1 MVKSPGRNL
10 QESEH
15 SEADE
20 SESLQPDRRFLHRAV
35 EKNSLDTVTP
45 GTLRWKSPGKP
56 LQLSGPGDVVQAEE
70 EEAEEEEADPSQPS
84 RMVRGQF
91 QFQFY
96 R

>member
-35 EKNSLDTVTP
+35 EKSSLDTVTP

-56 LQLSGPGDVVQAEE
+56 LQLSGPGDATVAE
-70 EEAEEEEADPSQPS
+70 EEEEADPSQPS
-84 RMVRGQF
+84 RMVRCQF
-91 QFQFY
+91 QFQFH

>member
-10 QESEH
+10 QES

-20 SESLQPDRRFLHRAV
+20 SEPLQPDRRLLHRAV
-35 EKNSLDTVTP
+35 EK
-45 GTLRWKSPGKP
+45 KSPGKP
-56 LQLSGPGDVVQAEE
+56 LQLSGPGDATVAE
-70 EEAEEEEADPSQPS
+70 EEEEADPSQPS

-91 QFQFY
+91 QFH

>member
-1 MVKSPGRNL
+1 MKFPGRNL

-20 SESLQPDRRFLHRAV
+20 SEPLQPDRRLLHRAV
-35 EKNSLDTVTP
+35 EK
-45 GTLRWKSPGKP
+45 KSPGKP

-84 RMVRGQF
+84 RMIRCQF
-91 QFQFY
+91 QCQFY